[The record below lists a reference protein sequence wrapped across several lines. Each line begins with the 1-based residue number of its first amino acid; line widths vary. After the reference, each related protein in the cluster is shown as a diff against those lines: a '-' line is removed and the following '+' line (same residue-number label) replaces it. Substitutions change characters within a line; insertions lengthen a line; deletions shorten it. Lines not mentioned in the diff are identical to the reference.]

1 MKKRTAAV
9 LAAFLIPY
17 ITTLAVSGG
26 AQGAD
31 GAGIQGHLDG
41 MTGWKDRETKRQIIL
56 DRTENGGKDDGSD
69 SFGGAEGSI
78 PLEEYLIGLTAVQIP
93 DHYPKEAIKAQV
105 ILARTALYR
114 EMAGADSIE
123 ESALD
128 MDYVEPEQI
137 ESRFES
143 AGAAEDYQVLCE
155 AVRETAG
162 QAAIWNGDYI
172 EPLFHAVSA
181 GRTREGDETHPY
193 LISVNAK
200 EDESAAGYLTR
211 QTFTKEELKQRL
223 EEGLNMLGEH
233 PELKQLEP
241 EQILEQIQIVKRDS
255 AGYAESVQIGK
266 ETYSGDAVRYAL
278 GVPSPA
284 FSLEED
290 GDEIRCITYGRG
302 HGYGL
307 SQHGAGLLAESG
319 SSAEEILKHYYKNIQ
334 IVSE

>member
-17 ITTLAVSGG
+17 ITTLAVSGRV
-26 AQGAD
+26 QGAD
-31 GAGIQGHLDG
+31 GGKIGGNSDRTSGWESQTDG
-41 MTGWKDRETKRQIIL
+41 RQILLDREDGVRN
-56 DRTENGGKDDGSD
+56 NGTGY
-69 SFGGAEGSI
+69 AV

-93 DHYPKEAIKAQV
+93 DGYPKEAVKAQA

-114 EMAGADSIE
+114 EMDGADSIE

-128 MDYVEPEQI
+128 MDYLEPEQI
-137 ESRFES
+137 ESRFEA
-143 AGAAEDYQVLCE
+143 AGMPEYYQTICG
-155 AVRETAG
+155 AVRESTG
-162 QAAIWNGDYI
+162 QTAIWAGDYI

-181 GRTREGDETHPY
+181 GRTREGDEAHPY
-193 LISVNAK
+193 LASVAAK
-200 EDESAAGYLTR
+200 EDEGAGGYLTR
-211 QTFTKEELKQRL
+211 QGMTREELKKRL
-223 EEGLNMLGEH
+223 EEGLNALGEH
-233 PELKQLEP
+233 PDLENL
-241 EQILEQIQIVKRDS
+241 EEERILEEIQIVKRDS
-255 AGYAESVQIGK
+255 AGYVETVQIGA

-290 GDEIRCITYGRG
+290 GNEIRCVTYGRG

-307 SQHGAGLLAESG
+307 SQYGAGLMAENG
-319 SSAEEILKHYYKNIQ
+319 SSAEEILKHYFKNIQ